1 MSTPVQETIEP
12 EQDRPAQIINVA
24 RANRLAIRCI
34 GAAGEQTDMVYSG
47 VNELWVIC
55 RRLAEDRDSW
65 VVDQR
70 VNESL
75 RNIIKCCRP
84 DVELIEE
91 SDSLLAPEEPDDG

>member
-1 MSTPVQETIEP
+1 MSTQRIEP
-12 EQDRPAQIINVA
+12 EQDKTGQIINVA

-34 GAAGEQTDMVYSG
+34 GAAGETTDMVYSG
-47 VNELWVIC
+47 VNGLWVIC
-55 RRLAEDRDSW
+55 RRLAGDRDSW

-75 RNIIKCCRP
+75 RNIIKSCRP

-91 SDSLLAPEEPDDG
+91 SDSLLAPEAPDDG